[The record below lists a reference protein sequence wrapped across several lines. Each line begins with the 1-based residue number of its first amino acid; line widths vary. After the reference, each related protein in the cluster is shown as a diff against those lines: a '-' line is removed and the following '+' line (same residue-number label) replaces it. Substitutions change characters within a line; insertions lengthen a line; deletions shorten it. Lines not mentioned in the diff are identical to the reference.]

1 MAKTK
6 TKLTPEEQERI
17 KKLEDMMNA
26 PVTERAVLEAIRKAL
41 RYKQKEWYSI

>member
-1 MAKTK
+1 MAKTKTK

-26 PVTERAVLEAIRKAL
+26 PVTEAAVLESKRKVCVL
-41 RYKQKEWYSI
+41 FVSLK